1 MESCN
6 GHLEAAKVARR
17 CEAAAGGGGVISP
30 RDAGAGLEAV
40 VGEAARSGRSVTQ
53 TAGSMRGR
61 SGSLEG
67 GERRRKTGQLPGG
80 TARPRGT
87 RCQPTSG

>member
-1 MESCN
+1 MRSSS
-6 GHLEAAKVARR
+6 GR
-17 CEAAAGGGGVISP
+17 GSVISP

-67 GERRRKTGQLPGG
+67 GDGVERQGSTRGALPDLGVHD
-80 TARPRGT
+80 ASRHRV
-87 RCQPTSG
+87 S